1 MKLQEVTLYE
11 NRSHRILQE
20 GWQDLTEEQQIY
32 QLLWEKELWP
42 LLEQYKKLA
51 EAELTAK
58 QISSIF
64 QSAEEVADASGNN
77 KNLLGKAASAA
88 MLPVDIAKKVNAKI
102 DELGRM
108 AQNTGPVKNMDAKFE
123 KLKADIKKNN
133 SDSKI
138 VKGVEKISNWAKEN
152 PGKASI
158 AVAILTTI
166 AAFAG
171 GPAGGAAAGLILRA
185 SKDLLQGEKLSTSV
199 GKAVK
204 TAAIGALV
212 GAVADQVGD
221 FFQGVRGEV
230 IDQGT
235 FARVDYGAT
244 QTIKSPGY
252 EWSETIQGVNIK
264 VLPDDAEYVNDLMD
278 LIGQGGDTANK
289 AFDELADFAK
299 EIRTDDYIDA
309 LKDAGTEARNNDS
322 LFQFIT
328 AAKNGISA
336 LAQGAAQASDDK
348 KNKEESID
356 LHQEYNKYL
365 QEAGIIDKI
374 KKTGKS
380 ITAGK
385 LERMW
390 KKAGKPTDSGSI
402 LNILQAAGLQDDAIA
417 QVQKQSQVKLP
428 KKAAGEQ
435 IDLKKLAAAI
445 QKANISDQVK
455 QQLQKSLTVNKDF
468 DKSQKLSDYG
478 QVGK

>member
-11 NRSHRILQE
+11 NKSHRILQE
-20 GWQDLTEEQQIY
+20 GWQDLTEAQQQY
-32 QLLWEKELWP
+32 QTRWEKELWP
-42 LLEQYKKLA
+42 LLEQFVKLA
-51 EAELTAK
+51 EAELTPD
-58 QISSIF
+58 QILSVF
-64 QSAEEVADASGNN
+64 KSAEEVADKSGNN

-108 AQNTGPVKNMDAKFE
+108 AQKAGPIKNADAKFE

-138 VKGVEKISNWAKEN
+138 VKGIENVSNWAKEN

-171 GPAGGAAAGLILRA
+171 GPAGGAAAGLVLRA
-185 SKDLLQGEKLSTSV
+185 SKDLLQGEKLSNLIC
-199 GKAVK
+199 KAVK

-221 FFQGVRGEV
+221 FFQGMRGEV
-230 IDQGT
+230 IDQGE

-244 QTIKSPGY
+244 STIRAPGY
-252 EWSETIQGVNIK
+252 EWTETIKGVNIK
-264 VLPDDAEYVNDLMD
+264 VLPEDAEVVNDLMD
-278 LIGQGGDTANK
+278 LIRQGGETANK
-289 AFDELADFAK
+289 AFDQLSDFAK
-299 EIRTDDYIDA
+299 EIRSDDYIEA
-309 LKDAGTEARNNDS
+309 LADAGTEARNNDS
-322 LFQFIT
+322 LYQFV
-328 AAKNGISA
+328 AAANNGISS

-348 KNKEESID
+348 RNKKESVD
-356 LHQEYNKYL
+356 LNAEYEKYL
-365 QEAGIIDKI
+365 QEAGVIDKI

-385 LERMW
+385 LEKLW
-390 KKAGKPTDSGSI
+390 KKAGKPTDTGSI
-402 LNILQAAGLQDDAIA
+402 LNILQSTGLEDNAIA
-417 QVQKQSQVKLP
+417 QIQKQSQVKLP
-428 KKAAGEQ
+428 KQAAGEQ
-435 IDLKKLAAAI
+435 VDLKSLVASIK
-445 QKANISDQVK
+445 KAGISDIVK

-478 QVGK
+478 QVGQ

>member
-11 NRSHRILQE
+11 NKSHRILQE
-20 GWQDLTEEQQIY
+20 GWQDLTEAQQQY
-32 QLLWEKELWP
+32 QTRWEKELWP
-42 LLEQYKKLA
+42 LLEQFVKLA
-51 EAELTAK
+51 EAELTPD
-58 QISSIF
+58 QILSVF
-64 QSAEEVADASGNN
+64 KNAEEVADASGNN

-138 VKGVEKISNWAKEN
+138 VKGIENISNWAKEN

-171 GPAGGAAAGLILRA
+171 GPAGGAAAGLIIRA

-199 GKAVK
+199 GKAAK

-221 FFQGVRGEV
+221 YFQGMRGEV

-244 QTIKSPGY
+244 STIRAPGY
-252 EWSETIQGVNIK
+252 EWTETIKGVNIK
-264 VLPDDAEYVNDLMD
+264 VLPEDAAYVNDLMD
-278 LIGQGGDTANK
+278 QIGQGGKIANQ
-289 AFDELADFAK
+289 AFDELSTFAK
-299 EIRTDDYIDA
+299 EIRTDDYIEA
-309 LKDAGTEARNNDS
+309 LKNAGTTARNNDS

-328 AAKNGISA
+328 AAKNGIAS

-348 KNKEESID
+348 RNKKESVD
-356 LHQEYNKYL
+356 LNAEYKKYL
-365 QEAGIIDKI
+365 HEAGIKDKL
-374 KKTGKS
+374 KGATKS

-385 LERMW
+385 LEKMW
-390 KKAGKPTDSGSI
+390 KKAGKPTDTGSI
-402 LNILQAAGLQDDAIA
+402 LNILQSAGLDNDAIS
-417 QVQKQSQVKLP
+417 QIQKQSQVKLP

-435 IDLKKLAAAI
+435 VDLKSLASAI
-445 QKANISDQVK
+445 KKAGVADQIK
-455 QQLQKSLTVNKDF
+455 QQIQKSLTVNKDF

-478 QVGK
+478 QVSQ